1 MREAICVF
9 VGAKLQRTG
18 EPVATFIVD
27 PNDVMGTSAGLA
39 LIQASRL
46 KQEVQQTQLRDLL
59 KDKVTIVVA
68 QDADKAGAFGET
80 YVLTE
85 DNSELW
91 RFAMLGTEHAD
102 AALKEF
108 TLKAA
113 KATRGD
119 MADDEEDEI

>member
-27 PNDVMGTSAGLA
+27 PNDVMRSPAGLA

-46 KQEVQQTQLRDLL
+46 KQEVQQTELRELL

-68 QDADKAGAFGET
+68 QDAAKAGAFGET
-80 YVLTE
+80 YVLTA
-85 DNSELW
+85 DDDELW
-91 RFAMLGTEHAD
+91 RFAMLGTEQAD

-108 TLKAA
+108 TLKAS
-113 KATRGD
+113 KAPRGD
-119 MADDEEDEI
+119 MVDDEEDEI